1 MSRISVII
9 PVLNEADRI
18 LSTVARVKQGKEV
31 EIIVV
36 DGGSTD
42 GTVECLKQE
51 GIEVIQTSPGRG
63 HQMNEGARKA
73 RGDYLLFLHGDTQLS
88 ADYDRWVGDILQQP
102 GVVAG
107 AFELAIEGEN
117 WGYRVVEWGV
127 RWRSHLFQL
136 PYGDQAIFLSR
147 ATFEQVGG
155 FPELP
160 ILEDWRLIQALKSWG
175 KIAIAPLPVVTSARR
190 WQRLGIWRTTAIN
203 QGVLIAAFLGVD
215 LHQIARWYRQ
225 KQLKIKN

>member
-1 MSRISVII
+1 MGLISVII

-18 LSTVARVKQGKEV
+18 LSTVAAVKEGTDV
-31 EIIVV
+31 EILVV

-42 GTVECLKQE
+42 GTVERLRQA
-51 GIEVIQTSPGRG
+51 GVEVIQTTPGRG
-63 HQMNEGARKA
+63 HQMNEGARQA
-73 RGDYLLFLHGDTQLS
+73 TGEYLLFLHGDTQLPGE
-88 ADYDRWVGDILQQP
+88 YDRWVREVLLQP

-127 RWRSHLFQL
+127 KWRSHLFQL

-147 ATFEQVGG
+147 AVFEQVGG

-160 ILEDWRLIQALKSWG
+160 ILEDLQLMQRLKSLG
-175 KIAIAPLPVVTSARR
+175 KIAIAPLPAITSARR
-190 WQRLGIWRTTAIN
+190 WQHLGIWRTTMIN
-203 QGVLIAAFLGVD
+203 QGVLIAHFLGVD
-215 LHQIARWYRQ
+215 LHQIAHWYRQ
-225 KQLKIKN
+225 RR

>member
-9 PVLNEADRI
+9 PVLNEVEQI

-31 EIIVV
+31 EMIVV

-42 GTVECLKQE
+42 GTVECLQQE
-51 GIEVIQTSPGRG
+51 GIKVIETTPGRG

-73 RGDYLLFLHGDTQLS
+73 GGEYLLFLHGDTQLP
-88 ADYDRWVGDILQQP
+88 AEYDRWVGEILQQP

-107 AFELAIEGEN
+107 AFELRIGAEN
-117 WGYRVVEWGV
+117 WGYRLVEWGV
-127 RWRSHLFQL
+127 KWRSHLCQL
-136 PYGDQAIFLSR
+136 PYGDQAIFLSCEV
-147 ATFEQVGG
+147 FEQVGG
-155 FPELP
+155 FPESP
-160 ILEDWRLIQALKSWG
+160 ILEDWRLIQALKPLG

-190 WQRLGIWRTTAIN
+190 WQRLGIWRTTLMN
-203 QGVLIAAFLGVD
+203 QGVLIANFLGVD

-225 KQLKIKN
+225 NQLKIKR

>member
-1 MSRISVII
+1 MSMISVII
-9 PVLNEADRI
+9 PVLNEAERI
-18 LSTVARVKQGKEV
+18 VSTVARVKQGKEV

-42 GTVECLKQE
+42 GTVECLKQG

-73 RGDYLLFLHGDTQLS
+73 RGEYLLFLHGDTQLPVE
-88 ADYDRWVGDILQQP
+88 YDRWVRELLGQL

-107 AFELAIEGEN
+107 AFELAIEGES